1 MRCATLVLL
10 VVLLA
15 ACGSRTGDV
24 ADDPADG
31 GGPSPAAAPS
41 AVPAAPGE
49 VGTRGAVTVLDDGS
63 GPALCLGPIAESFP
77 PQCGGPPLVDWDWK
91 AQLPDT
97 YQQAS
102 GVTWGEYAVT
112 GRWDGESL
120 TVTHAVPAAQVQPHV
135 DDPTPTTEP
144 EGRVDQGTLERIVR
158 ELGRDLPGAQS
169 SYVAD
174 GRAHV
179 DALYDDG
186 SLQQWAD
193 RTYGAG
199 TVVVT
204 TLLVDVPDGGVD

>member
-1 MRCATLVLL
+1 MRTVTLALL
-10 VVLLA
+10 LVLLA

-31 GGPSPAAAPS
+31 GGTSPSRAPS

-49 VGTRGAVTVLDDGS
+49 VATRGAVTVLDDGA
-63 GPALCLGPIAESFP
+63 GPELCLGPVAESFP
-77 PQCGGPPLVDWDWK
+77 PQCGGPPILDWDWK
-91 AQLPDT
+91 GQLPDT
-97 YQQAS
+97 YQQAA
-102 GVTWGEYAVT
+102 GVIWGEYAVT

-120 TVTHAVPAAQVQPHV
+120 TVTRAVPAAQYQPPV
-135 DDPTPTTEP
+135 DDPTPSTEP
-144 EGRVDQGTLERIVR
+144 GDPVDRGTLERIAR

-204 TLLVDVPDGGVD
+204 SLLVDVADGGID